1 MMRMREEGTRL
12 MKKEPVLFVKL
23 PTGVTAKMTPKQ
35 YQEYKQ
41 RSAAEAAAKEKAAD
55 DGGRNKH

>member
-1 MMRMREEGTRL
+1 

-41 RSAAEAAAKEKAAD
+41 RAAAIAAAKEKAAD
-55 DGGRNKH
+55 DGGRNTH